1 MVTVANY
8 FGELIVIIGSVLAVT
23 YGIALIVKL
32 IFKEM
37 NEYKKSQLK
46 PFEKSLNTMLD
57 TASHGIETM
66 IKTIENLNKKE
77 NKDPYEYYNQKV
89 DDLDVM
95 KN

>member
-1 MVTVANY
+1 MATVANY

-32 IFKEM
+32 VFKEM

-66 IKTIENLNKKE
+66 IETMENLNKKQNE
-77 NKDPYEYYNQKV
+77 DPHKYYDE
-89 DDLDVM
+89 DDALKM
-95 KN
+95 